1 VKPANDT
8 LLRALRREP
17 TEYTPIWL
25 MRQAGRYLQEYNET
39 RRRAGDFLTLAKTPE
54 LAPR

>member
-8 LLRALRREP
+8 LLRALRGNP
-17 TEYTPIWL
+17 PNNADLADAPGGPI
-25 MRQAGRYLQEYNET
+25 LQEYNET